1 MLRFEPLS
9 PVRTIVALCLV
20 YGLFWS
26 HTHEV
31 AASKQSAGGAITGQV
46 VDPNSRLGIGRAR
59 VELRRAG
66 ARELVASTRSDP
78 RGRFVFA
85 NLPAAEDYYLDVSA
99 TGYSPYPNGW
109 GQREGPLPRER
120 MSVLALG
127 SGQWMS
133 DLELR
138 LWPLGMIAGRVIDEH
153 GWPVV
158 GISVEALAIA
168 SIAGQSRPVRGPI
181 AKTDDRGLYE
191 LAGLPPGRYVVSI
204 PSVQATMRATAPEPP
219 TVMTFGYVPGGRVG
233 GLTAGGASGT
243 AGIAVDERHRL
254 VLTQFATPPPPG
266 STLSRAYPPMFYPGA
281 RSIALATPVEV
292 APGTRRIG
300 IDFSLTP
307 VPAFRVSGRVVSS
320 GGPPQPLLL
329 RLMPRGSESL
339 GFGAEAA
346 TTPLDG
352 DGTFTF
358 LSVPSGDYVLVAQ
371 PFVMDFA
378 IGDSRTRLPD
388 AVGFQGNGFAAGTKS
403 GLPGLKFLSRR
414 RTPVSVW
421 GRLEVAVDGTALSDV
436 LLHLRPTVTIRGRLE
451 IDDPPQG
458 SSLGGAVVV
467 EPADGNPS
475 MGNPR
480 AALEAKG
487 TDFVLEG
494 LLPAVYRLDLS
505 EITPGILPTAVLWN
519 GQDLKSV
526 GFDATSGQDFAD
538 VRITVTAKS
547 ATISGTVADAYGVG
561 RAAVIIFPEDRSE
574 WDNYGWTPVRFRSVM
589 TAATGQYAI
598 SGLPE
603 GRFRIIAVDGTF
615 VDAWTS
621 KPFLSAAY
629 IAGTAVTLKLGDAA
643 TVNLRMQSVRVVQ

>member
-1 MLRFEPLS
+1 LRLRLLS
-9 PVRTIVALCLV
+9 PVRTIGALCLAH
-20 YGLFWS
+20 GLFWS

-31 AASKQSAGGAITGQV
+31 AASKQASGGAITGQV
-46 VDPNSRLGIGRAR
+46 VDSNSRLGIGRAR
-59 VELRRAG
+59 VELRRAA
-66 ARELVASTRSDP
+66 ARELVASARSDS

-127 SGQWMS
+127 AGQWVS

-138 LWPLGMIAGRVIDEH
+138 LWPLGIIAGRVIDEH

-168 SIAGQSRPVRGPI
+168 SIAGQGRPVRGPI
-181 AKTDDRGLYE
+181 ARTDDRGLYE

-219 TVMTFGYVPGGRVG
+219 NVMTFGYVPGGRVG
-233 GLTAGGASGT
+233 GLTAGAASGT
-243 AGIAVDERHRL
+243 AGIAVDPRHRL

-266 STLSRAYPPMFYPGA
+266 TTLSRAYPPVFYPGA
-281 RSIALATPVEV
+281 RSIELATPVEV
-292 APGTRRIG
+292 RPGARRVG
-300 IDFSLTP
+300 IDFSLAP

-320 GGPPQPLLL
+320 GVTPQPLLL

-346 TTPLDG
+346 TTPLDA
-352 DGTFTF
+352 DGTFT
-358 LSVPSGDYVLVAQ
+358 LLGVPAGDYVLVAQ

-403 GLPGLKFLSRR
+403 GVPGLKFLSRR

-421 GRLEVAVDGTALSDV
+421 GRLDVAVDGTALADLV
-436 LLHLRPTVTIRGRLE
+436 LHLRPTVTIRGRLE
-451 IDDPPQG
+451 IDDPSEV

-480 AALEAKG
+480 AVLEAKR

-494 LLPAVYRLDLS
+494 LLPTVYRLDLS
-505 EITPGILPTAVLWN
+505 EITPSILPTAVIWN
-519 GQDLKSV
+519 GQDLKSA
-526 GFDATSGQDFAD
+526 GFDATSGQNFAD
-538 VRITVTAKS
+538 VRIRVTTKTATV
-547 ATISGTVADAYGVG
+547 SGTVADAYGVG
-561 RAAVIIFPEDRSE
+561 RASVIIFPEERRE
-574 WDNYGWTPVRFRSVM
+574 WDSYGWTPVRFRSVM
-589 TAATGQYAI
+589 AAVTGQYAI

-603 GRFRIIAVDGTF
+603 GRFRIIAVDGTLS
-615 VDAWTS
+615 DAWTS
-621 KPFLSAAY
+621 KLFLSAAY
-629 IAGTAVTLKLGDAA
+629 LSSTAVALNVGSTA
-643 TVNLRMQSVRVVQ
+643 TINLRMQSVRVVQ